1 MYNYTYSYNYI
12 AIEMLLQLE
21 DWSKKM
27 VPQCLEVAGQVAH
40 ERVYHLHV
48 YSHGY
53 NLSTHLCPPLDWSW
67 ASFSQQSPQ

>member
-48 YSHGY
+48 
-53 NLSTHLCPPLDWSW
+53 
-67 ASFSQQSPQ
+67 